1 MRLLCPL
8 DFWGKNTEL
17 PFPPPRD
24 LPNPGI
30 EPASLVSPALAGR
43 FFTAEPPGKPIIVY
57 EASNISNLAPRNSL
71 CIGVFSYNLKN
82 IESLKKLF
90 SFFFLKSYLLW
101 ICKLPQYIC
110 NTKCI
115 VFHLSVDGNF
125 TSTGYQQ
132 LYSSLLSRNLFRFHL
147 DLRILSTPPLLSSL
161 LFILITEIAP

>member
-1 MRLLCPL
+1 MTLWTVAHQAPL
-8 DFWGKNTEL
+8 SVEFSRQEYWSGL

-90 SFFFLKSYLLW
+90 SFFFFEV
-101 ICKLPQYIC
+101 LPPV
-110 NTKCI
+110 NM
-115 VFHLSVDGNF
+115 
-125 TSTGYQQ
+125 
-132 LYSSLLSRNLFRFHL
+132 
-147 DLRILSTPPLLSSL
+147 
-161 LFILITEIAP
+161 

>member
-8 DFWGKNTEL
+8 DFWGKNTEF

-24 LPNPGI
+24 LPNPGV

-43 FFTAEPPGKPIIVY
+43 FFTTEPLGKPVIVY
-57 EASNISNLAPRNSL
+57 EASNIFNLTPRNSL

-90 SFFFLKSYLLW
+90 SFWSLTCLW

-110 NTKCI
+110 STKCI

-132 LYSSLLSRNLFRFHL
+132 LYSSLLSRNLFWFRL